1 MKISPM
7 VAMSPAARYARALRI
22 FLLLLCAGAVSAC
35 GSSSSSTKASGST
48 QSGGKQKPKG
58 ASKPKKKRPPPFEPP
73 SLASLPDQGELE
85 AARLVSV
92 GTSLNKKLCPARR
105 KGASTPGCTCLAV
118 GETSGADPWK
128 DNVASCT
135 DAVDGLRA
143 PLQNLQLLASQESSR
158 RKRGEDPVLTASFRL
173 MFQTRKGWYGANLG
187 TAEQRGGSGY
197 SRTLKLV
204 SMELVDFASSSGPS
218 VLATLEEQVATEE
231 GEESLAPRGM
241 VVACVAVDP
250 KKVGCT
256 EPISL
261 GDARKDGG
269 YQLEALVTEGSLYLR
284 DTNAR
289 TPEELKS
296 RAGKYAVVAR

>member
-1 MKISPM
+1 MMMSPM
-7 VAMSPAARYARALRI
+7 VRSERVLRI
-22 FLLLLCAGAVSAC
+22 FLLMLLAVAVSAC
-35 GSSSSSTKASGST
+35 GSSSSSTKASSSSQGS
-48 QSGGKQKPKG
+48 GKQKPKG

-73 SLASLPDQGELE
+73 TLASLPDQGELA
-85 AARLVSV
+85 AARLTSV

-105 KGASTPGCTCLAV
+105 KGASTPGCACLAV
-118 GETSGADPWK
+118 GETSGADPWS

-135 DAVDGLRA
+135 NATEGVRA
-143 PLQNLQLLASQESSR
+143 PLQNLQLLASQEASR
-158 RKRGEDPVLTASFRL
+158 RKRGEDPVITASFRL
-173 MFQTRKGWYGANLG
+173 MFQTRKGWYAANLG

-197 SRTLKLV
+197 SRTIKLV
-204 SMELVDFASSSGPS
+204 SMDFVDFASSSGPG
-218 VLATLEEQVATEE
+218 VLATFEEQVATEE

-256 EPISL
+256 EAISL
-261 GDARKDGG
+261 GDARKNGG

-284 DTNAR
+284 DTAAS